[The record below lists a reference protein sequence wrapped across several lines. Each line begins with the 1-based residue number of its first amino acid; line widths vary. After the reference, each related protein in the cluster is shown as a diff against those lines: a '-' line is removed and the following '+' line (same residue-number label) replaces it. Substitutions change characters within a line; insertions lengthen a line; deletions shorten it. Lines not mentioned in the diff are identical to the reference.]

1 MSPLPASV
9 APGTPR
15 ARSSSLMSDSQ
26 HNRPVIADIG
36 GHRVVWGSRTYVM
49 GIVNA
54 TAESFS
60 GDGLADDREAAVA
73 QGRRMVDAGAGL
85 PDVRREPTRAGHV
98 PISRGDEIG

>member
-36 GHRVVWGSRTYVM
+36 GHRFVWVSRTYVM
-49 GIVNA
+49 GIVNVSPD
-54 TAESFS
+54 SFS
-60 GDGLADDREAAVA
+60 GAGLADDREAAVA
-73 QGRRMVDAGAGL
+73 QGLRM
-85 PDVRREPTRAGHV
+85 
-98 PISRGDEIG
+98 GDEGADVLDVGGEVTRPGGVLYRGAVVN